1 MGSCC
6 SSRTDVDGNA
16 KTAKKGTGAGT
27 KGGATDTKGKT
38 GKTTKDEGV
47 KFSPMDQVKNT
58 INAVLR
64 DSK

>member
-6 SSRTDVDGNA
+6 SSRTDVDGNTKTGSKSGSGA
-16 KTAKKGTGAGT
+16 KSGTTGGTAKG
-27 KGGATDTKGKT
+27 

-58 INAVLR
+58 INSVLR